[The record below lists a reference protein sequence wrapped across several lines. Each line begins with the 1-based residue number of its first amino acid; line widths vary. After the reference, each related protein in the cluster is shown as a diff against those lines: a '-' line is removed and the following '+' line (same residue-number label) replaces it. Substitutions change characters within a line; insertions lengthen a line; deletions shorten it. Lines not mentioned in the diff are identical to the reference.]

1 MSTVGTE
8 GKQITH
14 MMKSSGMLTAHQNVK
29 IKKSALKV

>member
-8 GKQITH
+8 GKQIMH